1 MASAES
7 IQGAAES
14 ADAAL
19 VDPFVLDPLFRLWLA
34 VQPNRRSGA
43 RLAVRT
49 IDRYCQR
56 VALYLEWLRSSPFR
70 DALTTPEGR
79 DSALTACREQM
90 LATRRSTTWNVTLAA
105 VSAYYVWLELGPA
118 RVAAARIERRIQ
130 RTLTVDEQSALIAT
144 AERRPAHTPLMR
156 ARRARNLALV
166 MVLLYGGLRESEAEA
181 LDIDDMVLTG
191 RRSFLWAPAAG
202 GDELRR
208 VELARRAHT
217 AQAEWQ
223 VERADLLGS
232 ARIPA
237 YFLVC
242 ENGLERT
249 RRLSVGQIEDVV
261 EELGR
266 EAGITERL
274 APGVLRATYAAQL
287 LAAESDLPR
296 VAYTLGQVKP
306 DMPQVNALRAAAPTP
321 HPGRVETAGLGV
333 DGQLAL
339 DF

>member
-7 IQGAAES
+7 TPWASA
-14 ADAAL
+14 ADADF
-19 VDPFVLDPLFRLWLA
+19 VDPFALDPRFRLWLA
-34 VQPNRRSGA
+34 VQPNRRTGR

-56 VALYLEWLRSSPFR
+56 VALYLEWLRDSPFR
-70 DALTTPEGR
+70 DALTTPHGR
-79 DSALTACREQM
+79 DTAVQAYRQQI

-105 VSAYYVWLELGPA
+105 VTAYYVWLELGPA
-118 RVAAARIERRIQ
+118 QVRAARIDDRRIQ
-130 RTLTVDEQSALIAT
+130 RTLAVDEQSALIAT

-181 LDIDDMVLTG
+181 LDIADMVLTG
-191 RRSFLWAPAAG
+191 RRSFLWAPAPG

-208 VELARRAHT
+208 IELARRAHT

-223 VERADLLGS
+223 VERADMLGP
-232 ARIPA
+232 ARIQA

-242 ENGLERT
+242 ENGPERT
-249 RRLSVGQIEDVV
+249 RRLSVGQIEDII
-261 EELGR
+261 EDLGR
-266 EAGITERL
+266 DAGLPERL

-287 LAAESDLPR
+287 LAAEPDLPR

-306 DMPQVNALRAAAPTP
+306 DMPQVNALRANAPTP
-321 HPGRVETAGLGV
+321 HPGRLETAGLAE